1 MSRVTYMRGNEAAAD
16 AARLARIQFMGAYP
30 IPPSAE
36 IMERISTF
44 IKDGEMKA
52 GFLEAEGEKG
62 AEVACFEAA
71 CSGLRAFNA
80 TSSQGLAY
88 MHEVLHLF
96 SGARMPMV
104 MVIANRSLFAPHSIF
119 CDHTDSVSQRD
130 TGWLQLYCE
139 TVQELFD
146 TVIQGYKISENPA
159 VKLPMMV
166 CEDGFLLSHSLERVI
181 ELSQE
186 EVDAFL
192 PPYRPSE
199 IDYVEPGGL
208 SMFTS
213 ALVGDNWFAEFR
225 YQQTVAEL
233 NALKVI
239 EEVDREFG
247 ERFGRSYG
255 GLLDAY
261 KVDDAEVV
269 MIGMGSIM
277 ATVRHTINVMRSA
290 GKRVGM
296 VKIRSYRPFPKEKL
310 AAVIGSTKARM
321 VVVIEKTFFG
331 ALYDEIQS
339 ALYNLENRP
348 KILGFGVGIN
358 GRDVLPENIVD
369 LYEEGFR
376 KITDNLLPQRSE
388 LYFIRKREQS
398 V

>member
-1 MSRVTYMRGNEAAAD
+1 MSRVTYMRGNEAAAE

-80 TSSQGLAY
+80 TSSQGLAF

-104 MVIANRSLFAPHSIF
+104 MVIANRSLFAPHSML
-119 CDHTDSVSQRD
+119 CDHTDSISQRD
-130 TGWLQLYCE
+130 TGWLQFYCE
-139 TVQELFD
+139 TVQELLD

-159 VKLPMMV
+159 VKLPVMV
-166 CEDGFLLSHSLERVI
+166 CEDGFLVSHSLERVI
-181 ELSQE
+181 EPSQE

-199 IDYVEPGGL
+199 TDHVEPGGL

-213 ALVGDNWFAEFR
+213 ALLAENWFAEFR

-233 NALKVI
+233 NALKMI

-247 ERFGRSYG
+247 ERFGRNYG

-277 ATVRHTINVMRSA
+277 ATVRHTIDVMRSA

-296 VKIRSYRPFPKEKL
+296 VKIRAYRPFPKEKL
-310 AAVIGSTKARM
+310 AAVIGNTKARM

-339 ALYNLENRP
+339 ALYNLKNRP

-369 LYEEGFR
+369 LYEEGFT